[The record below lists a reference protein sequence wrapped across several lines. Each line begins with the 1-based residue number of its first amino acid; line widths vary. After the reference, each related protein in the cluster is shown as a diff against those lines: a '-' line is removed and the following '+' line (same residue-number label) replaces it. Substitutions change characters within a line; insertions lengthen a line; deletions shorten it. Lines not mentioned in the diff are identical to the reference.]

1 MPMHILNIDHQPT
14 HDLLHDLTK
23 ITSNNSHDVQR
34 KKGIDLKE
42 EREKKKL
49 EKKTQ
54 RMNMYGDVTSWQVGH
69 STASHSW
76 SPENTPIGMYG
87 QESSKKNIH

>member
-1 MPMHILNIDHQPT
+1 MT
-14 HDLLHDLTK
+14 Y
-23 ITSNNSHDVQR
+23 SE
-34 KKGIDLKE
+34 KKELISKK
-42 EREKKKL
+42 REKKKKL

-87 QESSKKNIH
+87 QESSKKTSTKQIDHNT

>member
-1 MPMHILNIDHQPT
+1 MHILNIDHQPT

-49 EKKTQ
+49 EKKP
-54 RMNMYGDVTSWQVGH
+54 N
-69 STASHSW
+69 
-76 SPENTPIGMYG
+76 E
-87 QESSKKNIH
+87 